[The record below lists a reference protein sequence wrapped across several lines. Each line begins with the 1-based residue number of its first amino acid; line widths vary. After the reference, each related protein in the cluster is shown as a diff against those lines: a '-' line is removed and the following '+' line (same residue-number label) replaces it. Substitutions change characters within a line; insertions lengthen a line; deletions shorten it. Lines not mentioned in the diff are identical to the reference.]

1 MSTNEFFDV
10 LSISDENANVDMIQV
25 LMGNDCL
32 GTYFK
37 NGKAKLYFQGG
48 LKKNLEEQLQKINSN
63 HPFQWKWEKQN
74 KENWHLKW
82 QDNFQPVIIEKKL
95 AVIPHWQ
102 ESSLED
108 IVIKIKPGMAF
119 GTGHHETTWLM
130 LSQIIKRIKP
140 GMSVL
145 DLGTGSGILSIAALK
160 LGAGKIDAVD
170 FDIECE
176 TNFYENVELNE
187 ITEDIQ
193 FHHGDVLNWTKLG
206 YDLILANM
214 NRNVI
219 EKLIPKLH
227 NSKGAILLSGLLDTD
242 YEIIESLCQNHDL
255 QVKEKVIKGEWVCI
269 FINIL

>member
-1 MSTNEFFDV
+1 MSTHEFFDV

-37 NGKAKLYFQGG
+37 NGTAKLYFQSG
-48 LKKNLEEQLQKINSN
+48 LKKNHEEQLQKINSN
-63 HPFQWKWEKQN
+63 HPFQWGWEKQY
-74 KENWHLKW
+74 KEEWHLAW

-102 ESSLED
+102 EGSQEE

-130 LSQIIKRIKP
+130 LRQMLQYIQP

-145 DLGTGSGILSIAALK
+145 DLGSGSGILSIAARK
-160 LGAGKIDAVD
+160 MGAGKADAVE
-170 FDIECE
+170 FDIECK
-176 TNFYENVELNE
+176 TNFYENFELNE
-187 ITEDIQ
+187 ITEEIQ
-193 FHHGDVLNWTKLG
+193 FHHGDVLNWTKLD

-219 EKLIPKLH
+219 EKLIPQLH
-227 NSKGAILLSGLLDTD
+227 NSRGTILLSGLLDTD
-242 YEIIESLCQNHDL
+242 YETIESLCQNHHL
-255 QVKEKVIKGEWVCI
+255 QVKEKMIKGEWICLAVE
-269 FINIL
+269 